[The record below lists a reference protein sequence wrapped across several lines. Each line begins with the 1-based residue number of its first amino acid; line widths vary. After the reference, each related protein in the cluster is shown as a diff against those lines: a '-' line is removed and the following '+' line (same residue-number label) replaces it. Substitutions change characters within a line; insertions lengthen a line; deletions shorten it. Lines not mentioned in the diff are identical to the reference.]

1 MQRFCCLCTSYM
13 FLENRILCSSLS
25 RHGGYLGWIP
35 GCLTLQLFKLLLREA
50 DAPRLDSAW
59 ALHQSA
65 LFALPFVGF
74 ESSQSWKA
82 EADTEVF
89 RDTTAFSCFLLQ
101 GTKETADETQNSH
114 QAFSSSF
121 TLWLILC
128 AFRFQKVH
136 KHKLWQSFQKEIR
149 LQTLWK
155 CIGSIWRLSLANIS
169 APVYVTMSP
178 CPTLTIILT
187 VLTVRSASV
196 LAASSACW
204 SSCCWALTRDLS
216 IKVDPTPRRNE
227 SSNTPVTM
235 DRFCRAQVARQT
247 HRPHGHRLISSAC
260 CSWSLRTHL
269 EWHPQRH
276 QISNEHLCT
285 ECEQEH
291 ENLEARLN
299 HTNCFTML
307 QSHPSTT
314 HPVYHHKRSCASFRK

>member
-25 RHGGYLGWIP
+25 RHRGGSLGWIP
-35 GCLTLQLFKLLLREA
+35 TGCLTLQLFKLLMLREA

-65 LFALPFVGF
+65 LFASPFVGFGF

-149 LQTLWK
+149 LQNIVEVHWK
-155 CIGSIWRLSLANIS
+155 
-169 APVYVTMSP
+169 
-178 CPTLTIILT
+178 
-187 VLTVRSASV
+187 
-196 LAASSACW
+196 
-204 SSCCWALTRDLS
+204 
-216 IKVDPTPRRNE
+216 
-227 SSNTPVTM
+227 
-235 DRFCRAQVARQT
+235 
-247 HRPHGHRLISSAC
+247 
-260 CSWSLRTHL
+260 HL
-269 EWHPQRH
+269 EVVT
-276 QISNEHLCT
+276 C
-285 ECEQEH
+285 
-291 ENLEARLN
+291 
-299 HTNCFTML
+299 
-307 QSHPSTT
+307 
-314 HPVYHHKRSCASFRK
+314 